1 MFGTENQEV
10 KANAVSYEVKVDA
23 ARATKNDKIVMIDLD
38 VNGVKIKSCILKEVT
53 VKKNGDKYKAGDVIY
68 LVQFPSDKVGDKYYN
83 RVWFPITNKH
93 ISDIVRQ
100 TQELLK

>member
-10 KANAVSYEVKVDA
+10 KANAVSYEVTVDA
-23 ARATKNDKIVMIDLD
+23 ARATKNDEIVMIDLD

-68 LVQFPSDKVGDKYYN
+68 FVQFPSDKVGDKYYN

-93 ISDIVRQ
+93 TADIVRQ